1 MYHSGLIKEYV
12 GPKKVDYSKLKDP
25 ENEAPKVT
33 PQIPTDEGDDVP
45 SAPDGF
51 IFHRVQNG
59 DTLVGLAVKYSISE
73 SKIRRFN
80 SKACFGHRLTHI
92 VGKLMLIPTASG
104 ASMSKEVREQIGSIY
119 DEDNER
125 KQNDENIDDK
135 QYSEPDENGK
145 YQLKKA
151 MMYHAMGLD
160 DQRAAYYLGE
170 ANWNVRNALKKWR
183 EDDIWEK
190 MNRVVK
196 ECGVSQ
202 EEAHQRLVA
211 HSWNDA
217 AAIKQ
222 WVKES
227 KKESSMMA
235 KISKKLGKNVQGETE
250 NGIEMNEMKEDE
262 EGTSAATETIE
273 TDLGAEVAAK
283 AAPKSNEVKV
293 DDVVSADQITL
304 Q

>member
-1 MYHSGLIKEYV
+1 
-12 GPKKVDYSKLKDP
+12 
-25 ENEAPKVT
+25 
-33 PQIPTDEGDDVP
+33 
-45 SAPDGF
+45 
-51 IFHRVQNG
+51 
-59 DTLVGLAVKYSISE
+59 
-73 SKIRRFN
+73 
-80 SKACFGHRLTHI
+80 
-92 VGKLMLIPTASG
+92 
-104 ASMSKEVREQIGSIY
+104 MSKDVREQIASVY
-119 DEDNER
+119 AEDNER
-125 KQNDENIDDK
+125 KQDDENINGK
-135 QYSEPDENGK
+135 EYSEPDENGK

-151 MMYHAMGLD
+151 MMYHAKGLD

-217 AAIKQ
+217 AVIKQ

-235 KISKKLGKNVQGETE
+235 KISKKLGKNAQRETE
-250 NGIEMNEMKEDE
+250 KGIEMNEMKDE
-262 EGTSAATETIE
+262 EETSAATETIE
-273 TDLGAEVAAK
+273 TELGSAAK

-293 DDVVSADQITL
+293 DD
-304 Q
+304 